1 MKNFVITIS
10 ENDKSVEAAARCVAS
25 GKQYGLEIDYYDAFT
40 PKDCKQFIY
49 EQSVNDRL
57 FNNSKYSRED
67 NARAAFCSHF
77 SIWQYCSD
85 MNQEV
90 TIFEHDAVIVAP
102 IPYFNYSGCISLGK
116 PSYGKFNTPPNL
128 GINRLVSKR
137 YFPGAHAY
145 RLKPNAAKVL
155 VERARLEAQPTD
167 VFLNIETFP
176 FLEEY
181 YPWPVEVRES
191 FSTIQ
196 KTQGCLA
203 KHMYNKDYIIEEV

>member
-1 MKNFVITIS
+1 MRNFVITIQNN
-10 ENDKSVEAAARCVAS
+10 EKSEAAAERCVTS
-25 GKQYGLEIDYYDAFT
+25 GKQHGIEIEYYDAFT
-40 PKDCKQFIY
+40 PKDCHQYIAEEKI
-49 EQSVNDRL
+49 NDKL
-57 FNNSKYSRED
+57 FNNSQYSRED

-77 SIWQYCSD
+77 SIWQYCAD
-85 MNQEV
+85 TNQEV

-102 IPYFNYSGCISLGK
+102 IPEFNYNGCISLGK
-116 PSYGKFNTPPNL
+116 PSYGKFNVPPSL
-128 GINRLVSKR
+128 GTNRLISKK

-155 VERARLEAQPTD
+155 VDRARLEAQPTD
-167 VFLNIETFP
+167 IFLNIETFP

-203 KHMYNKDYIIEEV
+203 KHMYNKDYVIEEV